1 MDGDKEEGIELA
13 KKYDFSSYPTFVL
26 MNDEGETLERWSGF
40 AREEFL
46 GILADGLTDPT
57 TIAEKQ
63 ARFVANPT
71 PRDGEKLA
79 RYHSSLDEHVEA
91 VALYRKLAELEPAVD
106 RSHDIFTTMVYGFEG
121 GDFGLAEVREAARR
135 DAAAANGEARRLLEI
150 ALYMGYVAGHAGDPT
165 IVVPHLEPAL
175 TASAPSEDEW
185 EKRMHDRLL
194 IEKVAL
200 VDGDVERAVRLKKES
215 LAEGWE
221 EDPRSLNSLSWWCFE
236 RRINLDEAEALARR
250 GVELATDEATKAQI
264 LDTLA
269 EILYARG
276 SADEA
281 LAMIE
286 EAIAAAPERE
296 YYKKQRERFRQGAAG
311 G

>member
-1 MDGDKEEGIELA
+1 LDGDKEEGIELA
-13 KKYDFSSYPTFVL
+13 KTLDFSSYPTFVL
-26 MNDEGETLERWSGF
+26 MDEGGETLERWSGY

-46 GILADGLTDPT
+46 AILADGLTDPS

-63 ARFVANPT
+63 ARFAANPT

-79 RYHSSLDEHVEA
+79 RYHSSRDEHGEA
-91 VALYRKLAELEPAVD
+91 VALYRELEELDPAVD
-106 RSHDIFTTMVYGFEG
+106 RSHDIFTTMVYGFG
-121 GDFGLAEVREAARR
+121 GGGFELADVQKAARR
-135 DAAAANGEARRLLEI
+135 DAATANGEARRLLEI
-150 ALYMGYVAGHAGDPT
+150 ASYMGWVAGQVGEPT
-165 IVVPHLEPAL
+165 LVVPYLEPAL
-175 TASAPSEDEW
+175 AASAGSEDEW

-200 VDGDVERAVRLKKES
+200 VDGDVEEAVRLKKKS
-215 LAEGWE
+215 LPEGWE
-221 EDPRSLNSLSWWCFE
+221 QDPRALNSFSWWCFE
-236 RRINLDEAEALARR
+236 RRLDLEEAEALARK
-250 GVELATDEATKAQI
+250 GVELAPDDATKAQI

-269 EILYARG
+269 EILYVRG

-286 EAIAAAPERE
+286 QAITAAPDRE